1 MKENQDVTP
10 MAGHSHFANIQHKKG
25 ARDAKRGKIFTK
37 LAREITV
44 AAKMGQPDPAYNAR
58 LKAAI
63 AAAKAESMP
72 KDSIE
77 RALKKGTGGGD
88 QENYEDTR
96 YEGIGPGSVSLI
108 VEALTNNRNR
118 TASELRTVFD
128 KNGGTMG
135 TTNSVAFN
143 FQRVGQ
149 IVYKAEAGGEDQI
162 MEAAIEAGAD
172 DVLSDVNAHSI
183 YCAPDSLHAVAKALE
198 AKLGEP
204 ESARLDWRPTTT
216 VEVAGDKAKAVLD
229 LIAALEDN
237 DDVQRVAANYEMSDE
252 VMAKLS
258 A

>member
-1 MKENQDVTP
+1 
-10 MAGHSHFANIQHKKG
+10 MAGHSHFANIMHKKG
-25 ARDAKRGKIFTK
+25 AKDAKRAKLFTK

-44 AAKMGQPDPAYNAR
+44 AAKMGLPDPAYNAR

-72 KDSIE
+72 KENIE
-77 RALKKGTGGGD
+77 RAIKKATGGD
-88 QENYEDTR
+88 QENYEEAR
-96 YEGIGPGSVSLI
+96 YEGFAPGNVGLI

-128 KNGGTMG
+128 KHGGSFG
-135 TTNSVAFN
+135 ATNSVAFN

-149 IVYKAEAGGEDQI
+149 IVYKAEVGSEEAI

-172 DVLSDVNAHSI
+172 DVVSDVNAHTI
-183 YCAPDSLHAVAKALE
+183 YCAPDALHAVAKALE

-204 ESARLDWRPTTT
+204 ESARLDWRPTVT
-216 VEVAGDKAKAVLD
+216 VEVPADKAKQVLD

-252 VMAKLS
+252 VMARLTG
-258 A
+258 

>member
-1 MKENQDVTP
+1 
-10 MAGHSHFANIQHKKG
+10 MAGHSHFANIMHKKG
-25 ARDAKRGKIFTK
+25 AKDAKRAKLFTK

-44 AAKMGQPDPAYNAR
+44 AAKTGLPDPAYNAR

-63 AAAKAESMP
+63 VAAKAESMP
-72 KDSIE
+72 KDNIE
-77 RALKKGTGGGD
+77 RAIKKATGAD
-88 QENYEDTR
+88 QENYEEAR
-96 YEGIGPGSVSLI
+96 YEGIAPGKVALI

-118 TASELRTVFD
+118 TASELRSVFD
-128 KNGGTMG
+128 KHGGVMG
-135 TTNSVAFN
+135 ETNSVAFN

-149 IVYKAEAGGEDQI
+149 IHYKPEAGSEDQV
-162 MEAAIEAGAD
+162 MEAAIDAGAD
-172 DVLSDVNAHSI
+172 DAVSGGDGHDI
-183 YCAPDSLHAVAKALE
+183 YCAPDALHAVAKAVE

-204 ESARLDWRPTTT
+204 EFARLDWRPTIT
-216 VEVAGDKAKAVLD
+216 VDVPADKAKDVLD

>member
-1 MKENQDVTP
+1 

-25 ARDAKRGKIFTK
+25 VRDAKRGKIFTK

-44 AAKMGQPDPAYNAR
+44 AAKHGQPDPAYNAR

-63 AAAKAESMP
+63 SAAKAVSMP

-77 RALKKGTGGGD
+77 RAVKKGSGGD
-88 QENYEDTR
+88 QENFEEAR
-96 YEGIGPGSVSLI
+96 YEGFAPGNVGLI

-128 KNGGTMG
+128 KHGGVLG
-135 TTNSVAFN
+135 ATNSVAFN

-149 IVYKAEAGGEDQI
+149 IVYTPDVGTEDKV
-162 MEAAIEAGAD
+162 MEAALDAGAD
-172 DVLSDVNAHSI
+172 DVLSDAAGHTI
-183 YCAPDSLHAVAKALE
+183 YCTADALHTVAKTLE
-198 AKLGEP
+198 ATLGEP
-204 ESARLDWRPTTT
+204 ESARLDWRPTLT
-216 VEVAGDKAKAVLD
+216 VDVGADKAKGVLD

-252 VMAKLS
+252 VMAS
-258 A
+258 HSG

>member
-1 MKENQDVTP
+1 

-25 ARDAKRGKIFTK
+25 VRDAKRGKIFTK

-44 AAKMGQPDPAYNAR
+44 AAKLGLPDPNYNAR

-77 RALKKGTGGGD
+77 RALKKGSGGGD
-88 QENYEDTR
+88 QENFEEAR
-96 YEGIGPGSVSLI
+96 YEGIAPGKVALI

-128 KNGGTMG
+128 KHGGVMG
-135 TTNSVAFN
+135 ETNSVAFN

-149 IVYKAEAGGEDQI
+149 IHYKPEAGSEDQV

-172 DVLSDVNAHSI
+172 DVVSGADGHDI
-183 YCAPDSLHAVAKALE
+183 FCAPDALHAVTKAVE

-204 ESARLDWRPTTT
+204 ETARLDWRPTIT
-216 VEVAGDKAKAVLD
+216 VDVAADKAKAVLD

-258 A
+258 G

>member
-1 MKENQDVTP
+1 

-25 ARDAKRGKIFTK
+25 VRDAKRGKIFTK

-44 AAKMGQPDPAYNAR
+44 AAKLGQPDPVYNAR

-72 KDSIE
+72 KDNIE
-77 RALKKGTGGGD
+77 RAIKKATGVD
-88 QENYEDTR
+88 QENYEEAR
-96 YEGIGPGSVSLI
+96 YEGFAPGNVGLI

-128 KNGGTMG
+128 KMGGVFG
-135 TTNSVAFN
+135 AANSVAFN

-149 IVYKAEAGGEDQI
+149 IVYKFSAGSEDAV

-172 DVLSDVNAHSI
+172 DVVSDAANGHTI
-183 YCAPDSLHAVAKALE
+183 FCAPDSLHTVVKGLE
-198 AKLGEP
+198 AKLGEA

-216 VEVAGDKAKAVLD
+216 VDVPADKAKDVLD

-252 VMAKLS
+252 VMARLS
-258 A
+258 G